1 MLLLPPNAA
10 STDFAAL
17 LLTVNP
23 VRNRRIIRVFL
34 IRFKLFINRRLYY
47 KLAPTYCKYYN
58 IVIKYRINPIL
69 IIVFYEIWMQ

>member
-47 KLAPTYCKYYN
+47 KLAPTYCK
-58 IVIKYRINPIL
+58 
-69 IIVFYEIWMQ
+69 